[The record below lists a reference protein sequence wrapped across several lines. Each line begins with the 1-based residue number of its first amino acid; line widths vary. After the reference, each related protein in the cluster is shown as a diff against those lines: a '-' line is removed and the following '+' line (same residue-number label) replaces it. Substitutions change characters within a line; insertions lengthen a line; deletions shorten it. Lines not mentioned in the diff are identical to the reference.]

1 MYKIC
6 QTEQSSKR
14 QRAIENGLLALM
26 CKRRYEDISISD
38 LCAYLDIP
46 RKTFYRYFSGKDG
59 ALYALLD
66 HTMMDFQLEENLS
79 ASHPVSALEELERFF
94 IFWHNHAALL
104 DALERSGQSGILVE
118 RATSFALQ
126 EKMMPRYMLS
136 WNPGYQSIA
145 LSFAIC
151 GLMAMVITWHHQRF
165 LYTPQEMTQIATIM
179 LTRPLLQTQ
188 A

>member
-46 RKTFYRYFSGKDG
+46 RKTFYRYFSSKDG
-59 ALYALLD
+59 ALYALMD
-66 HTMMDFQLEENLS
+66 HTMMDFQLEENHAVPRVES
-79 ASHPVSALEELERFF
+79 APGDLDHFF
-94 IFWHNHAALL
+94 SFWYAHAALL
-104 DALERSGQSGILVE
+104 DALERSSLSGILVE
-118 RATSFALQ
+118 RATSFALR
-126 EKMMPRYMLS
+126 EKMMPRYMLN
-136 WNPGYQSIA
+136 WDPGYQSIA

-151 GLMAMVITWHHQRF
+151 GLLSMIIQWHHQKF
-165 LYTPQEMTQIATIM
+165 PYTPQEMTQLATTM
-179 LTRPLLQTQ
+179 LTKPLLQV
-188 A
+188 

>member
-6 QTEQSSKR
+6 QTEQSSRR

-26 CKRRYEDISISD
+26 CKRRYEDITISD

-59 ALYALLD
+59 ALYALMD
-66 HTMMDFQLEENLS
+66 HTMMDFQIEEDLS
-79 ASHPVSALEELERFF
+79 APRLESAPGDLDRFF
-94 IFWHNHAALL
+94 TFWYNHATLL
-104 DALERSGQSGILVE
+104 DALQRSGLSGVLAE
-118 RATSFALQ
+118 RATSFALR

-136 WNPGYQSIA
+136 WDPGYQSIA

-151 GLMAMVITWHHQRF
+151 GLMAMVIHWHHQRF
-165 LYTPQEMTQIATIM
+165 LHTPREMAQLATTL
-179 LTRPLLQTQ
+179 LTRPLLQ